1 MPQERQQILLS
12 LEVGSPAR
20 PEDHLGR
27 ISKLLNQGLTG
38 QVEGILSYR
47 TYLSSFLRL
56 WRVFCFV
63 KLDAFADGAENQFFS
78 LSVGQWVGESVFRF
92 IGVTGLFV
100 DRVDKGVATVC
111 AGEKF
116 VLHEDIV
123 QKNSRHGGG
132 KRVKIVRS
140 VRGSDRSWCAFS
152 GHGRSWF

>member
-1 MPQERQQILLS
+1 MRQGVAVPQERQQILLS

-63 KLDAFADGAENQFFS
+63 KLDAFADVAENQFFS
-78 LSVGQWVGESVFRF
+78 LSVGQ
-92 IGVTGLFV
+92 
-100 DRVDKGVATVC
+100 
-111 AGEKF
+111 
-116 VLHEDIV
+116 
-123 QKNSRHGGG
+123 
-132 KRVKIVRS
+132 
-140 VRGSDRSWCAFS
+140 
-152 GHGRSWF
+152 